1 MTIEVALND
10 GGARVL
16 VEVTFPQCSLS
27 TLSCPSRSVWYGRR
41 TPVSGRRRYGEEA
54 PGATV
59 PEARRE
65 RVSST
70 QVGRLTALP
79 TLPTADIQG

>member
-27 TLSCPSRSVWYGRR
+27 TDVRGR
-41 TPVSGRRRYGEEA
+41 Y
-54 PGATV
+54 
-59 PEARRE
+59 
-65 RVSST
+65 RV
-70 QVGRLTALP
+70 
-79 TLPTADIQG
+79 

>member
-27 TLSCPSRSVWYGRR
+27 TEAVSKLPLSQLNV
-41 TPVSGRRRYGEEA
+41 
-54 PGATV
+54 
-59 PEARRE
+59 
-65 RVSST
+65 
-70 QVGRLTALP
+70 
-79 TLPTADIQG
+79 